1 MGNTESNTKSNILGG
16 PDAKFGISPNDIIEA
31 FRLAKNYGVKNF
43 GIHMMTGSCV
53 LDNNYWEKSV
63 KLLIDN
69 IIHIEQVLEINID
82 YINIG
87 GGIGIPYNPE
97 EKVVDINYLV
107 NTIDNCFK
115 LKNKTVKNLYMENGR
130 YITGPYGWL
139 LAKCNCVKHSF
150 GATYYGLDACMA
162 NLMRP
167 GMYGSYHHIDVYK
180 RYSEF
185 NYVNVVG
192 TLCENHD
199 WFAKNRY
206 LPKANVDDIFII
218 YDTGAHSHSMGF
230 QYNGKLRAPEIL
242 YTCDK
247 NYKLIRRRETFDD
260 YINNIN

>member
-1 MGNTESNTKSNILGG
+1 
-16 PDAKFGISPNDIIEA
+16 
-31 FRLAKNYGVKNF
+31 
-43 GIHMMTGSCV
+43 
-53 LDNNYWEKSV
+53 
-63 KLLIDN
+63 
-69 IIHIEQVLEINID
+69 
-82 YINIG
+82 
-87 GGIGIPYNPE
+87 
-97 EKVVDINYLV
+97 
-107 NTIDNCFK
+107 
-115 LKNKTVKNLYMENGR
+115 
-130 YITGPYGWL
+130 
-139 LAKCNCVKHSF
+139 
-150 GATYYGLDACMA
+150 
-162 NLMRP
+162 MRP

-192 TLCENHD
+192 TLCENND